1 MTLNLIYLGGYR
13 VLNKKILSLLA
24 VGATLGGI
32 LSTPTS
38 TVLASHT
45 KSVKVAKK
53 HKRAKK
59 RTTHKKF
66 KVPYKALAGAQP
78 TEVVITKRVKMFEY
92 SPRLKRIFKQ
102 SLSSGQ
108 VVTAT
113 QANNNAWIITH
124 LGYGAVNKGSI
135 CVVKGNGWFM
145 TKAERDRRL
154 QNARRK
160 FNSSL
165 ENQVGS
171 QEYNAMRNKLN
182 ADRNDI
188 RNWVEQ
194 N

>member
-1 MTLNLIYLGGYR
+1 M
-13 VLNKKILSLLA
+13 NKKILSLLA
-24 VGATLGGI
+24 VGTTLCGV
-32 LSTPTS
+32 LSAPTS
-38 TVLASHT
+38 TVFAVHT

-53 HKRAKK
+53 HRHAKI
-59 RTTHKKF
+59 RVAHKKF

-78 TEVVITKRVKMFEY
+78 TEVVVTKRIKMFEY
-92 SPRLKRIFKQ
+92 NPRLKRILKQ
-102 SLSSGQ
+102 DLSSGQ

-154 QNARRK
+154 QNAQRR
-160 FNSSL
+160 FNSSI

-188 RNWVEQ
+188 RNWIEQ